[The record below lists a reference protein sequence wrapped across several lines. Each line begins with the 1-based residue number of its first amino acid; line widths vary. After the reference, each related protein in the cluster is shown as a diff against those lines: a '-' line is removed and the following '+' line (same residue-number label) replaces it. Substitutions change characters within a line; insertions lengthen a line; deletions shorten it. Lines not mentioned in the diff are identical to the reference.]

1 MPIDD
6 ALIILKSTVGQMS
19 FLKGNPVIC
28 IYQLFLILGLKDLS
42 SYRFTFPFQFKQVF
56 LQQKIT
62 SRKPS
67 IRSESYFRGD
77 LPRPEKKKQ
86 GAKKAPCFYFIP
98 RTCTPYVPRKTAK
111 SVYNRAKWCKRN
123 AHSGKGKSLRA
134 VMALRFS
141 YSRNVIIGLKCIN
154 GFQVISKKFFYL
166 CLA

>member
-62 SRKPS
+62 SREPS

-77 LPRPEKKKQ
+77 LPRPEKKKA
-86 GAKKAPCFYFIP
+86 G
-98 RTCTPYVPRKTAK
+98 
-111 SVYNRAKWCKRN
+111 S
-123 AHSGKGKSLRA
+123 
-134 VMALRFS
+134 
-141 YSRNVIIGLKCIN
+141 
-154 GFQVISKKFFYL
+154 
-166 CLA
+166 

>member
-77 LPRPEKKKQ
+77 LPRPKEESRELKKLP
-86 GAKKAPCFYFIP
+86 AFILSP
-98 RTCTPYVPRKTAK
+98 DLYPICTTQDSK

-154 GFQVISKKFFYL
+154 GFQVISKSSFIF
-166 CLA
+166 AWA